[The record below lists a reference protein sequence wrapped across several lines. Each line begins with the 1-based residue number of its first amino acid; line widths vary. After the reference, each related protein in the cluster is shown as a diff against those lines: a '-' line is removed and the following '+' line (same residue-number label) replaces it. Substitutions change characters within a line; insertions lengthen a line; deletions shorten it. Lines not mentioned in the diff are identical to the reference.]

1 MDAYYVLTP
10 LDFILK
16 HQSLNNPSVAAWLS
30 GYEPLIS
37 ISLPNSQE
45 IDQINPRNHG
55 VGLMERLNRTAIF
68 SKKPAKMEIE
78 EG

>member
-1 MDAYYVLTP
+1 
-10 LDFILK
+10 
-16 HQSLNNPSVAAWLS
+16 VAAWLS